1 MLGLQLNKI
10 LGIVGFQIE
19 VERVFNIASICT
31 NVQRFRLGIDNL
43 EMLVNIYKNWP
54 DDACVGGF
62 PFMEK
67 FMEMKEILMD
77 ENEDVIASLRFLE
90 LDETNTTIQ
99 VVLYGLGIGCDGS

>member
-1 MLGLQLNKI
+1 
-10 LGIVGFQIE
+10 
-19 VERVFNIASICT
+19 
-31 NVQRFRLGIDNL
+31 
-43 EMLVNIYKNWP
+43 MLVNIYKNWP

-90 LDETNTTIQ
+90 LDETNTTI
-99 VVLYGLGIGCDGS
+99 